1 MREHPVEIVGTDID
15 GTLIKWMEAYVP
27 AYEAMCEAL
36 AEYSGKTYLETER
49 AMKAFYTAV
58 GSLENEGLVQ
68 GLYAVGFFKGVRNFD
83 MLSAIHVAKTAFS
96 KARRENIAVY
106 DGVPEMLYEILKR
119 VPLFALSDG
128 PLIQVRL
135 RMQLAGILDDIPHVF
150 GTRSAVVPSF
160 PEQYRRDAG
169 LNPDF
174 VVDQEKPNT
183 KLEPILTMDRAQIE
197 SGAAYLGDSDG
208 KDGGLARVY
217 GMRGFLAKWSKLD
230 MKLVERLLR
239 FAPDTSVK
247 NHMKGHAIQPAGS
260 SESRIIPVQEPMDV
274 ARHLFG
280 VRK

>member
-36 AEYSGKTYLETER
+36 AEYSGKSYLETES

-83 MLSAIHVAKTAFS
+83 IDAAIDVAKIAFS
-96 KARRENIAVY
+96 KARLENIALY
-106 DGVPEMLYEILKR
+106 DGVPEAIHEITSR

-128 PLIQVRL
+128 PVIQVRN
-135 RMQLAGILDDIPHVF
+135 RMKLVGILDDIPHVY
-150 GTRSAVVPSF
+150 GTQSAVIPNL
-160 PEQYRRDAG
+160 PDRYRRDLG

-174 VVDQEKPNT
+174 VVGEEKPFT
-183 KLEPILTMDRAQIE
+183 KLELVLDKTRAEIGRE
-197 SGAAYLGDSDG
+197 VAYIGDSVG
-208 KDGGLARVY
+208 KDIGLVHEWD
-217 GMRGFLAKWSKLD
+217 MRGVLAKWSKLD
-230 MKLVERLLR
+230 MKLVERLSR

-247 NHMKGHAIQPAGS
+247 NHMKAHGVQSSRS
-260 SESRIIPVQEPMDV
+260 SEARIHVAESPMDV
-274 ARHLFG
+274 PKILFG
-280 VRK
+280 LRK